1 MPPYSELRKTNH
13 FYFFIKFTLNIYSMI
28 FSLMGLCVLC
38 VGVYAE
44 VERQKNRTLEGLFLA
59 PAVLLIL
66 LGLVMFTVS
75 VVGMVG
81 SLRDNKT
88 LLHMFLCVLCVL
100 LLLQAVGLVMALIFE
115 KKTSAL
121 FQRSLREGIKHYY
134 DDLDFKNILDYV
146 QQKLGAC
153 CGGLH
158 CLCLAISWVKML
170 YLSPREPI
178 PLTAEGFELD
188 LQLSVWFSCC
198 GGDEYKD
205 WEVNQ
210 YHFCNGSGPLACGVP
225 YTCCVRG
232 KVGEVIN
239 TLCGYNTLSQQRET
253 LQEVIHVRG
262 CIHAVNLWMSD
273 NIGIT
278 VALCCAIGLPQ
289 LLGIILSCVFW
300 NLLVDMSKSADMV
313 DFKIKKSEF
322 SYSELDL
329 AGAGWCLCLPRDG
342 GYLPVPASEP
352 ELDPIDVHLQKL
364 KKQQPRSYSQ
374 LQKLQ
379 QSRSA
384 SGLDEV
390 DVGRKQKREH

>member
-1 MPPYSELRKTNH
+1 MPSYSEVRKSNH
-13 FYFFIKFTLNIYSMI
+13 FYYFIKFTLNVYSML

-59 PAVLLIL
+59 PAVVLIL

-100 LLLQAVGLVMALIFE
+100 LLLQALTLAMALIFE
-115 KKTSAL
+115 KKTVAL
-121 FQRSLREGIKHYY
+121 FQSTIREGIKHYY

-146 QQKLGAC
+146 QQK
-153 CGGLH
+153 
-158 CLCLAISWVKML
+158 
-170 YLSPREPI
+170 
-178 PLTAEGFELD
+178 
-188 LQLSVWFSCC
+188 FSCC

-205 WEVNQ
+205 WGVNQ
-210 YHFCNGSGPLACGVP
+210 YHFCNGTGPLACGVP
-225 YTCCVRG
+225 YTCCVR
-232 KVGEVIN
+232 KLGEVIN
-239 TLCGYNTLSQQRET
+239 TFCGYSTLNEEFHFRSSTFFLLSPALGSGHQRAT

-289 LLGIILSCVFW
+289 LLGILLSCVFW
-300 NLLVDMSKSADMV
+300 NLLVDMSESADMV
-313 DFKIKKSEF
+313 DFKLKKSEF
-322 SYSELDL
+322 EYSELDL

-352 ELDPIDVHLQKL
+352 ELDPIDIHLEKL
-364 KKQQPRSYSQ
+364 KKQPPRTHAQ
-374 LQKLQ
+374 LRELQ

-390 DVGRKQKREH
+390 DVGRRQKRDH